1 MSIII
6 RDGYMP
12 SECEYCPLCR
22 YYPENKRVWCN
33 ATNRILKNVWENADW
48 THLGVKK
55 PDWCPLVEIPKG
67 AKLIDAKELK
77 NKVLKWLPPDPCGIE
92 EKEYPFE
99 TDICVSML
107 MEIDD
112 APTIF
117 GEGKE

>member
-6 RDGYMP
+6 RDGHMP

-33 ATNRILKNVWENADW
+33 GVNRILKNVWENADW

-55 PDWCPLVEIPKG
+55 PDWCPLVEIPKK
-67 AKLIDAKELK
+67 ARLIDAEAL
-77 NKVLKWLPPDPCGIE
+77 
-92 EKEYPFE
+92 YM
-99 TDICVSML
+99 DIIHRFDYCDDFLEML
-107 MEIDD
+107 ED

-117 GEGKE
+117 EEGDE